1 MSAEGSK
8 GLRSSLICLDCGDS
22 VPKNRRSE
30 HWMISYLG
38 NRTYCMDLFY
48 QLTVGLKKQQK
59 LEVEFVQ
66 SLTELQL
73 LKEMGERIF
82 MMQV

>member
-1 MSAEGSK
+1 
-8 GLRSSLICLDCGDS
+8 
-22 VPKNRRSE
+22 
-30 HWMISYLG
+30 MISYLG